1 MQRHRLSAVGIK
13 RAGDGKHA
21 DGAGLYLIKTGAT
34 GKWVYRYT
42 HLGRRRD
49 MGLGPWP
56 PLGLAEARSARDRWE
71 AVRAAGDDPLDVR
84 QAERDA
90 EKARRD
96 AHKLT
101 FAQVVAEVFDELKS
115 ALRGEGTRGKWMSPL
130 TNHMLPA
137 IGHKPVSQ
145 LRRADYVAALKPI
158 WRTQHPTAIKAL
170 NRTRIVI
177 KAARFKDYD
186 CDPFEVDAA
195 ERMLGQFHHIEHR
208 IPATPWQEIPDLY
221 ARLDHSM
228 PGECLRWMILTLAR
242 TEACIGARKDEIDGD
257 VWTIP
262 AARMK
267 GTQNTAR
274 DFRVP
279 LSVPA
284 QQLVERH
291 RQLPGPFLFPSLRAG
306 RSISKG
312 ALQRLLRG
320 MNERGR
326 PHGTRTSF
334 RTWVQDRDACS
345 WEVAETALAHI
356 TGNRVQRAYARS
368 DLLERRRIAMEAW
381 AAHVIGAPTN
391 ILRMHG

>member
-1 MQRHRLSAVGIK
+1 MQRHRLTAVGI
-13 RAGDGKHA
+13 RHAGDGKLA
-21 DGAGLYLIKTGAT
+21 DGAGLYIIKTGET

-56 PLGLAEARSARDRWE
+56 QLTLAQARSARDRWE
-71 AVRAAGDDPLDVR
+71 AVRAAGSDPLDAR

-90 EKARRD
+90 ERGRRE
-96 AHKLT
+96 ANRLT
-101 FAQVVAEVFDELKS
+101 FAQVVAEVFDDLK
-115 ALRGEGTRGKWMSPL
+115 AGLRGEGTRGKWMSPL

-195 ERMLGQFHHIEHR
+195 ERLLGQYHHVEHR
-208 IPATPWQEIPDLY
+208 IPATPWQNIPALY
-221 ARLDHSM
+221 ARIDHSM

-242 TEACIGARKDEIDGD
+242 TEACVGARKAEITGD

-262 AARMK
+262 AERMK
-267 GTQNTAR
+267 GKQATAR

-284 QQLVERH
+284 MQLVERQM
-291 RQLPGPFLFPSLRAG
+291 QLPGPFLFPSLRGG
-306 RSISKG
+306 RHISRG
-312 ALQRLLRG
+312 ALQRL
-320 MNERGR
+320 MTSMHERGR

-334 RTWVQDRDACS
+334 RTWVQDRDTCS

-356 TGNRVQRAYARS
+356 TGSAVQRAYARS
-368 DLLERRRIAMEAW
+368 DLLERRRVAMEAW
-381 AAHVIGAPTN
+381 AGHVTGAPTN
-391 ILRMHG
+391 VLRMHG